1 MKNMQERV
9 GATCALIELLR
20 NSNNKIVAG
29 FSGAT
34 LAYVKEVTRTFADGY
49 GTVSLIPVPQWDA
62 DGINLI
68 EGYFFSDMALTEGK
82 LVLTVFTDRDF
93 RPVIDAQV
101 NQTMATENQNAH
113 SKNFGVVINL

>member
-9 GATCALIELLR
+9 GATHALIELLN
-20 NSNNKIVAG
+20 NSNNKLAAS

-34 LAYVKEVTRTFADGY
+34 LAYVKEVTRAFDDGY
-49 GTVSLIPVPQWDA
+49 GIVSLIPVPQWDA
-62 DGINLI
+62 DGTNLI
-68 EGYFFSDMALTEGK
+68 EGYFFSDMTLTEGK

-93 RPVIDAQV
+93 RPVIDAQT
-101 NQTMATENQNAH
+101 NQTMATENQNTH